1 MSINLEQ
8 VLGFRVKVTNTLDVV
23 TQGKVYSY
31 NSGNGTLTLLTSKNQ
46 QPLSFKII
54 KSSFIKHLEVVGD
67 KPPNNGFKKDPF
79 KPSQVDLERVNRLL
93 NANIK
98 DAKEREALRGKGVS
112 SEGQFI
118 FASLYKTM
126 TDTKWV
132 DKSIVVLG
140 DVEIQPPYLV
150 KNIKSLHEPEASS
163 MHLVKKIVEGAWNK
177 LESER
182 KGG

>member
-1 MSINLEQ
+1 MQSSLVSRLNALAKVHVAAERCVFTNEFLDNWTEQ
-8 VLGFRVKVTNTLDVV
+8 C
-23 TQGKVYSY
+23 
-31 NSGNGTLTLLTSKNQ
+31 
-46 QPLSFKII
+46 
-54 KSSFIKHLEVVGD
+54 
-67 KPPNNGFKKDPF
+67 DPF
-79 KPSQVDLERVNRLL
+79 KPSQVDLERVNQLL

-98 DAKEREALRGKGVS
+98 DAKDREALRGKGVS

-132 DKSIVVLG
+132 DKSIVVLD

-150 KNIKSLHEPEASS
+150 KNIKSLHEPEATS